1 MGGLYDRWRRVGW
14 RAFTL
19 SEGLVLIA
27 LPLISFSFS
36 FSHPST
42 QLKEP
47 LGISNKHVG
56 YTYLVDQNLKIRWAG
71 CGFAERSENEGLRRA
86 LGVLMGRWQEQKG
99 KQTGGSI

>member
-1 MGGLYDRWRRVGW
+1 MIAGGEWGGVRL
-14 RAFTL
+14 TL
-19 SEGLVLIA
+19 LKGLVLIA
-27 LPLISFSFS
+27 LSADFFFFPFSRT
-36 FSHPST
+36 ST